1 MFFFNCM
8 KKSLFYI
15 LCLVLIAG
23 ACMQDQ
29 TNPLV
34 IPTCYDGKKNQD
46 EKEIDCGGRCQAC
59 KEPVVAP
66 CTATLKN
73 NVMTVL
79 NKTWTLKSTDY
90 QSTLNYNYGEYQFN
104 ITLSSTQD
112 LSIIIGESN
121 VPTEDKIYP
130 IVEYTAV
137 SKGYAGIMLY
147 DESDWDY
154 VNYYGSSGNV
164 YVTVRN
170 GKVTAEL
177 CSVRMQSYQTSATS
191 TLSGRITS
199 K

>member
-1 MFFFNCM
+1 M

-90 QSTLNYNYGEYQFN
+90 QAYVYMQYTYFME
-104 ITLSSTQD
+104 LSSSQD
-112 LSIIIGESN
+112 LNIILGENN

-130 IVEYTAV
+130 IVNSTAV
-137 SKGYAGIMLY
+137 SEGKAAVVLY
-147 DESDWDY
+147 DASAGWDY
-154 VNYYGSSGNV
+154 ITYYGNSGSV
-164 YVTVRN
+164 YVTVRD
-170 GKVTAEL
+170 GKVTAEI
-177 CSVRMQSYQTSATS
+177 CSVLMKSYDTS
-191 TLSGRITS
+191 TTSYLSGRITS